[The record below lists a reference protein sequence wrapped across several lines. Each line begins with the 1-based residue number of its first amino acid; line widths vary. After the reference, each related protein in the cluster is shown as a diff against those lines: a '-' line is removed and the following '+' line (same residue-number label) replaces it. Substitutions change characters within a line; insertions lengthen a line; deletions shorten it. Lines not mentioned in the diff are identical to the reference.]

1 MARRLL
7 GTLPVALGLLVVACA
22 DQNDS
27 SPTAPHAGW
36 IAAVV
41 TSPACNFSG
50 FNSLIAQYFTN
61 NARKQKASGFVNDM
75 QVAGGAVD
83 AGFNLLA
90 EIAQTVDSTYNG
102 LGTSGSTATGNSLV
116 RATIACM
123 FDDLGTLPDFTVS
136 VDPASKGAF
145 QVVGGASDA
154 SSTPVLARSAIGSE
168 PISAVAP
175 TPPPP
180 TVPPAP
186 PAPPTTW
193 GAIVKTAD
201 GTAFTRALIYGKPV
215 LVNSIPDPL
224 QYQWEAIRPD
234 ISFAS
239 PGAVVAICAADGST
253 DWIQESG
260 LVGQLPGILAYQPAA
275 DFCVERPDPSLQIGF
290 FSGGWR
296 PSLLARRLIRSL
308 SPEPLNAAVLLKST
322 GGTAGGLHSIFSKKA
337 VPSATLKFVAP
348 FPSSTPK
355 VNTPITVFVEARDV
369 DKVLMNGVTVTII
382 GTSNKG
388 FPTNLLLYNGTSCS
402 TSTGTPSGVTGTAG
416 TGLVQITF
424 CDTKVGGLSANATGD
439 AVPETGFTPGVLKL
453 NVKP

>member
-7 GTLPVALGLLVVACA
+7 RTLPVALGLLVAACA

-27 SPTAPHAGW
+27 SPTAPHVGG

-102 LGTSGSTATGNSLV
+102 IGTSGPAATGNSLV
-116 RATIACM
+116 RATIPCM
-123 FDDLGTLPDFTVS
+123 FNDLGTLPDFTVS

-145 QVVGGASDA
+145 QVKGGAGDV
-154 SSTPVLARSAIGSE
+154 SSPVLARTDVGLE
-168 PISAVAP
+168 PISVVAP
-175 TPPPP
+175 
-180 TVPPAP
+180 ASGSN
-186 PAPPTTW
+186 W

-201 GTAFTRALIYGKPV
+201 GSASTRALIYGRPV
-215 LVNSIPDPL
+215 LTLADPPAVDPL

-239 PGAVVAICAADGST
+239 PGAVVAICAADGDT

-260 LVGQLPGILAYQPAA
+260 LGILAYQSAATICTPRPALT
-275 DFCVERPDPSLQIGF
+275 VSF
-290 FSGGWR
+290 FDGGWR
-296 PSLLARRLIRSL
+296 PSLLARRFATLL
-308 SPEPLNAAVLLKST
+308 SPEPLNAAVLAKST
-322 GGTAGGLHSIFSKKA
+322 GGTAGGLKSIFKKTA
-337 VPSATLKFVAP
+337 VPSAALKFIAP
-348 FPSSTPK
+348 LPSSTPK
-355 VNTPITVFVEARDV
+355 VNSPIEVTVEARSV
-369 DKVLMNGVTVTII
+369 DLVLMNGVAVTITGSNNN
-382 GTSNKG
+382 GT
-388 FPTNLLLYNGTSCS
+388 PTILKKWNGTSCA
-402 TSTGTPSGVTGTAG
+402 TSSGTPSGITGADG
-416 TGLVQITF
+416 TGVVVITF
-424 CDTKVGGLSANATGD
+424 CVTKSGGLLARANGD
-439 AVPETGFTPGVLKL
+439 AVPETGFTADVLKL
-453 NVKP
+453 NVKPK